1 MVCYYCYLVHK
12 DESTTTLE
20 HSNIADSLFN
30 LKTLPPISS
39 RQTEILHH
47 RRHYHQPYHKA
58 VGQNTLKKTDEHCRS
73 LFNLLP
79 STLRPHQHH
88 QKTPE
93 ELFSLHRQ
101 ILKPG
106 CLVILFGREMK
117 IYR

>member
-88 QKTPE
+88 QTSNNKSVDAVSIKNE
-93 ELFSLHRQ
+93 RA
-101 ILKPG
+101 IRMNANKN
-106 CLVILFGREMK
+106 
-117 IYR
+117 